1 MLAARLDTLIDEQ
14 ALQDQDPEDRYIT
27 SGVSWQNY
35 ESLLDRL
42 GDSAG
47 VRVTYLDGVLEI
59 VSPSRRYESAKTRIG
74 TLLESLPVR

>member
-1 MLAARLDTLIDEQ
+1 MLAARLDILIDEQ

-42 GDSAG
+42 
-47 VRVTYLDGVLEI
+47 LDAV
-59 VSPSRRYESAKTRIG
+59 YA
-74 TLLESLPVR
+74 PVNP